1 MRSRRFPALGRSA
14 TELSVTDS
22 YLCRSGDEFNMRFRV
37 PQWLVNIAHFS
48 KLSGGRETAPARGE
62 LRPSSEGSPFV
73 DGDPCRTKTPSGHSF
88 HSEIRTACHE
98 KYFSCRIS
106 VPGVEQARPKRI
118 FFSAI
123 AVKTFIGWRATS
135 TRHCFGKASRRRRLP
150 ICHSQRAAERDSVRV
165 FASFPDSVL
174 DSQSQC
180 TQSVPGAWYKQG
192 QSLLNTEDC
201 HEQIC

>member
-106 VPGVEQARPKRI
+106 VPEVEHAWQKRNFLLRHNGRNLHRLACDIHAPLFWESEPPPTFAHMPLPKSSRARLSPSICVISRLRVGLTIPMYPK
-118 FFSAI
+118 
-123 AVKTFIGWRATS
+123 
-135 TRHCFGKASRRRRLP
+135 CSRCMVQTGTVAP
-150 ICHSQRAAERDSVRV
+150 KH
-165 FASFPDSVL
+165 
-174 DSQSQC
+174 
-180 TQSVPGAWYKQG
+180 
-192 QSLLNTEDC
+192 
-201 HEQIC
+201 